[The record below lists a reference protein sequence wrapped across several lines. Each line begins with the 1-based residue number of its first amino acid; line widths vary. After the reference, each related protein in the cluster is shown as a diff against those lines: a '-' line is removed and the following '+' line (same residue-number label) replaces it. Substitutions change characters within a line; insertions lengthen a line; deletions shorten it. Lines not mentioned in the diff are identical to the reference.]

1 MDALELIEI
10 IAAGETSTV
19 QFKEALPERSP
30 IEEEMIAMSNSKGG
44 MIIIG
49 VDDKSGNIKGLDYDS
64 LQKCGSAL
72 SNAANEKVRPVIYIT
87 TEVVKIQKKGTV
99 CNVLVVY
106 INEGTQKPYKTTKG
120 EIFIKQ
126 GADKRRVVDNGE
138 QIRLFQE
145 SGLLYVDEKK
155 VPNTN
160 LSDINK
166 DKVVDY
172 VKKITESDDVEVND
186 TTYKNLSIITD
197 NRLTLAGLLFFSN
210 DPQKYRPAF
219 CIKAVSFVGNDIGG
233 TEYRDSEDI
242 KGTIPSMYVSA
253 LSFLERNLK
262 HVQNGQNFNTEGEL
276 EVSRI
281 ALEEIIQNSL
291 THRDY
296 TKNAPIRLLIFD
308 NRIEIISPGALPNSL
323 TIESIKM
330 GNAVVRNNLISSFS
344 TKILNYRG
352 LGSGIIRAIKNQPNI
367 ELYND
372 KGGVQFIVKIPRA

>member
-1 MDALELIEI
+1 
-10 IAAGETSTV
+10 
-19 QFKEALPERSP
+19 
-30 IEEEMIAMSNSKGG
+30 MIAMSNSKGG
-44 MIIIG
+44 IIIIG
-49 VDDKSGNIKGLDYDS
+49 VDDKSGEVKGLDYDS
-64 LQKCGSAL
+64 LQKYESVL
-72 SNAANEKVRPVIYIT
+72 SNAANEKVKPVIYIT
-87 TEVVKIQKKGTV
+87 TEVVKIQKSGIT

-106 INEGTQKPYKTTKG
+106 VNEGTQKPYKTTKG

-145 SGLLYVDEKK
+145 SGLLYVDEMI
-155 VPNTN
+155 VPNTS

-172 VKKITESDDVEVND
+172 VKKISESDDVDVNE

-197 NRLTLAGLLFFSN
+197 NRITLAGLLFFSN

-219 CIKAVSFVGNDIGG
+219 CIKAVSFVGNDIAGID
-233 TEYRDSEDI
+233 YKDSEDI

-276 EVSRI
+276 EISKI

-308 NRIEIISPGALPNSL
+308 NRIEIISPGVLPNSL

-352 LGSGIIRAIKNQPNI
+352 LGSGIIRAIRNQPNI

-372 KGGVQFIVKIPRA
+372 KNGVQFIVKIPRI